1 MVSRRDRLLQQLGVT
16 QWVLRRPSLLRG
28 EVAITPSPQTRLLIV
43 SQAPLSPDDLLLCD
57 ILRALSLTAE
67 QAVILTPEQYAT
79 LDQRQ
84 RYLCW
89 WLGDSAP
96 AEVQLHTSALSALYH
111 NPGAKR
117 ALWQQIC
124 HEQHHFFPDLGGH

>member
-1 MVSRRDRLLQQLGVT
+1 MTSRRDQLLQQLGIT
-16 QWVLRRPSLLRG
+16 QWVLRRPALLRG
-28 EVAITPSPQTRLLIV
+28 EVAITLSAQTRLLIV
-43 SQAPLSPDDLLLCD
+43 SEAPLSPDDLLLCD

-67 QAVILTPEQYAT
+67 QAVILTPEQYEM
-79 LDQRQ
+79 LSDRQ

-89 WLGDSAP
+89 WLGESASSEACLRSP
-96 AEVQLHTSALSALYH
+96 ALGALYH

-124 HEQHHFFPDLGGH
+124 HEQHHFFPDPGGH